1 MSESLINTVI
11 SKIICRL
18 PILER
23 NWYRSQYPD
32 VTKSRMSATTHFRKF
47 GSAEGRIPNQAVADL
62 WARNSTAVIP
72 KLLTDAARYG
82 VNAAAARWI
91 LARWYA
97 YQGAW
102 QKALALYDHI
112 GAKQIS
118 RLSAGQR
125 LLLLDALVNCQQQE
139 RAQALL
145 EQWQAEASGRIHDWW
160 LAKANMVRLSAPG
173 ASGEWLACINT
184 LYRQHGLADMALR
197 EHESLQL
204 DNLCCENAPG
214 IENGPLVS
222 VIMPVRNG
230 APWITT
236 ALDSL
241 LQQTWQDLEIIV
253 VDDASTDETV
263 AIVDSYVRL
272 HSQVKLLKQL
282 QTGGTYA
289 ARNVGLNAAMGEF
302 VTVHD
307 ADDWSHC
314 EKIAQQVKA
323 LQDSPAVMA
332 SVSHWV
338 RATTDL
344 MFGGWHTPEN
354 WNGWIHR
361 NVSSLMLR
369 RVVIEQLGYWDV
381 VKCNA
386 DVEYYYRVM
395 HAYGRQAV
403 IEVLSGVPLA
413 MGRSHAKSLTQQSA
427 TNVFTVF
434 GGVRKTYHQA
444 FNQWHEQASNIDAL
458 YLPQYPQQR
467 PFPAPPEMLV

>member
-1 MSESLINTVI
+1 
-11 SKIICRL
+11 
-18 PILER
+18 
-23 NWYRSQYPD
+23 
-32 VTKSRMSATTHFRKF
+32 MSATTHFRNF

-62 WARNSTAVIP
+62 WARNNTAVIP
-72 KLLTDAARYG
+72 KLEADAARHG

-118 RLSAGQR
+118 RLSVGQR
-125 LLLLDALVNCQQQE
+125 LLLLDALVNCQQLG

-145 EQWQAEASGRIHDWW
+145 EQWQAEASGRTHDWC
-160 LAKANMVRLSAPG
+160 LAKANLVSLCASSA
-173 ASGEWLACINT
+173 AGEWLAYMNT
-184 LYRQHGLADMALR
+184 LYRQHGLADLSLR

-204 DNLCCENAPG
+204 DGLCCD
-214 IENGPLVS
+214 NGQSVESGLLVS
-222 VIMPVRNG
+222 VIIPVRNG
-230 APWITT
+230 APWIAT

-241 LQQTWQDLEIIV
+241 LQQTWQNLEMIV

-272 HSQVKLLKQL
+272 YPQVKLLKQL
-282 QTGGTYA
+282 KVGGTYA
-289 ARNVGLNAAMGEF
+289 SRNVGLNAAMGEF

-314 EKIAQQVKA
+314 EKIAQQVSA
-323 LQDSPAVMA
+323 LQDNPAAMA

-338 RATTDL
+338 RATTSL
-344 MFGGWHTPEN
+344 VFGGWHTPEN
-354 WNGWIHR
+354 WNGWVHR

-369 RVVIEQLGYWDV
+369 RSVIKQLGYWDAV
-381 VKCNA
+381 RCSA
-386 DVEYYYRVM
+386 DTEYYYRVM
-395 HAYGRQAV
+395 RAYGRQAI
-403 IEVLSGVPLA
+403 IEVLPGVPLA
-413 MGRSHAKSLTQQSA
+413 IGRSHAKSLTQQSA

-444 FNQWHEQASNIDAL
+444 FNQWHEQTHSVGAL